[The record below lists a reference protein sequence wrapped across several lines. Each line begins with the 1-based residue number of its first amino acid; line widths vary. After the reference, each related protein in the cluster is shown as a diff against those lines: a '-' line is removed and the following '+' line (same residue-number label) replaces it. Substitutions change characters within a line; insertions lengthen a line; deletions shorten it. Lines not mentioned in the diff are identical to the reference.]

1 MNLKSL
7 LVCIALISISIFTSI
22 ASAKDYAI
30 EVILFTNKDGLQ
42 QSAEQ
47 FNFNHIIPA
56 PANGL
61 DLESTDNNSQWQAI
75 AEEDFILKNIAEK
88 LKRSSNYRI
97 LKHFAWRQPVVE
109 KRDSQPI
116 SIKAGRDFTNQYP
129 EHAYRQIE
137 FSDTSTNN
145 ASRNSK
151 VLELD
156 GTINVVITRYI
167 HLYSDLVYR
176 LPRTIP
182 TEINDALNR
191 GQALVDYSVQS
202 HRRMRSRELH
212 YIDHPLVG
220 ILVEATPI
228 EDEE

>member
-1 MNLKSL
+1 MNLKFLLICITLTGTSL
-7 LVCIALISISIFTSI
+7 FTSI

-30 EVILFTNKDGLQ
+30 EIILFANKDGFQ
-42 QSAEQ
+42 QNAEQ
-47 FNFNHIIPA
+47 INFNHIIPA
-56 PANGL
+56 PNDGL
-61 DLESTDNNSQWQAI
+61 DLDSANNDSQWQAI
-75 AEEDFILKNIAEK
+75 PKEDYILNNVAEK

-109 KRDSQPI
+109 KQDSQAI
-116 SIKAGRDFTNQYP
+116 SIKAGRDFTSQYP
-129 EHAYRQIE
+129 EHAYRQVE
-137 FSDTSTNN
+137 FSDT
-145 ASRNSK
+145 ASNRSRSSK

-156 GTINVVITRYI
+156 GIINIVITRHI

-182 TEINDALNR
+182 TGIGDALNR
-191 GQALVDYSVQS
+191 GQALVDYSIQS

-220 ILVEATPI
+220 ILIEATPI
-228 EDEE
+228 EEGN

>member
-1 MNLKSL
+1 MNFKSL
-7 LVCIALISISIFTSI
+7 LICITLINASLFASI

-30 EVILFTNKDGLQ
+30 EVILFANKDGLQ

-56 PANGL
+56 PNNGL
-61 DLESTDNNSQWQAI
+61 DLDTAGSNSQWQAI
-75 AEEDFILKNIAEK
+75 PEEDYILNNVAER
-88 LKRSSNYRI
+88 LKRSGNYRI
-97 LKHFAWRQPVVE
+97 LKHIAWRQPVVE
-109 KRDSQPI
+109 KQDSQPI
-116 SIKAGRDFTNQYP
+116 SIKAGRDFTSQYP

-137 FSDTSTNN
+137 FNDTSNKRTN
-145 ASRNSK
+145 SSK

-182 TEINDALNR
+182 TDIDDALNR

-220 ILVEATPI
+220 ILIEATPI
-228 EDEE
+228 EEN

>member
-1 MNLKSL
+1 MNYKSIL
-7 LVCIALISISIFTSI
+7 ICIALISLGLFTSI
-22 ASAKDYAI
+22 VSAKDYAI
-30 EVILFTNKDGLQ
+30 EVILFANKDGLQ

-56 PANGL
+56 PGNGL
-61 DLESTDNNSQWQAI
+61 DLDAGNNNSQWQAI
-75 AEEDFILKNIAEK
+75 PEEDYILNHVAEK
-88 LKRSSNYRI
+88 LRRSSNYRI
-97 LKHFAWRQPVVE
+97 LKHLAWRQPAVE
-109 KRDSQPI
+109 KQDSQPI
-116 SIKAGRDFTNQYP
+116 SIKAGRDFTGQYP

-137 FSDTSTNN
+137 FSDASPND
-145 ASRNSK
+145 SRNSK

-156 GTINVVITRYI
+156 GTINIVITRYI

-182 TEINDALNR
+182 TNIGDALNR
-191 GQALVDYSVQS
+191 GQALVDYSVKS

-220 ILVEATPI
+220 ILIEATPI
-228 EDEE
+228 DENE

>member
-1 MNLKSL
+1 MNLKSFL
-7 LVCIALISISIFTSI
+7 ICIALTSFGLFTS
-22 ASAKDYAI
+22 ALYAKDYAI
-30 EVILFTNKDGLQ
+30 EVILFANKDGIN

-47 FNFNHIIPA
+47 FNFNHIIPV

-61 DLESTDNNSQWQAI
+61 HLNSTSNNSQWQAI
-75 AEEDFILKNIAEK
+75 PEKDYILNPVAKR
-88 LKRSSNYRI
+88 LKRSNNYRI

-109 KRDSQPI
+109 KKNSQPI
-116 SIKAGRDFTNQYP
+116 AIKAGRDFTAQYP

-137 FSDTSTNN
+137 FNDTSTRS
-145 ASRNSK
+145 AQNSK

-167 HLYSDLVYR
+167 HFYSDLVYR

-182 TEINDALNR
+182 AGINDALNR
-191 GQALVDYSVQS
+191 SQALVDYSVQS

-220 ILVEATPI
+220 ILIQATPI
-228 EDEE
+228 H